1 MICIGMDVHQ
11 KSTTIC
17 IQDDTGKQVFLGS
30 CPTTF
35 SGFSE
40 TLRPWLEKHP
50 GAPGMEACSK
60 AYSTSGIVAV
70 LGGCPQVYPAD
81 EVAKKTRSRKKKTDT
96 RDAQD
101 LCTNLRTGALVREV
115 VLPPEPMRK
124 LRSVLKARA
133 LNVKIQTQA
142 INAAKALL
150 REYGLD
156 GASGSMNT
164 QAAWKKRLDA
174 KMPEMVRQLLETHFA
189 SFLLASNQIEGL
201 TTMAEDLGRENHA
214 FDGVQTIPGVG
225 PITRLA
231 LAAHLFDIGRFRSGK
246 QVTAYVGLCPSSYD
260 SGDRERKGRIT
271 REGPGLLRALLV
283 ECAQH
288 ARKRK
293 KPLNPLS
300 PLGGEARCQQGEGG
314 ACGETVPD
322 RACSFETFRGLFAR
336 GFGGGAGRLWGLGVC
351 RPCVWWRRVRFQAS
365 PSVGL
370 CPVARAPGASRPGS
384 LRSCF
389 AALTRP
395 PCSCVRG
402 L

>member
-60 AYSTSGIVAV
+60 AYSTSGIVVV

-293 KPLNPLS
+293 KPLNPYYRRWLEKHGANKAKVAVAAKLCRIVHALLKRSEGFS
-300 PLGGEARCQQGEGG
+300 PEALGV
-314 ACGETVPD
+314 VPD
-322 RACSFETFRGLFAR
+322 GY
-336 GFGGGAGRLWGLGVC
+336 GGWEFAGR
-351 RPCVWWRRVRFQAS
+351 AS
-365 PSVGL
+365 GGDG
-370 CPVARAPGASRPGS
+370 CDSRPP
-384 LRSCF
+384 
-389 AALTRP
+389 RP
-395 PCSCVRG
+395 SACAQ
-402 L
+402 

>member
-50 GAPGMEACSK
+50 GAPVGMEACSK

-300 PLGGEARCQQGEGG
+300 PLGGEARCQQGANKAKVAVAAKLCRIVHALLKRSEGFSPEALG
-314 ACGETVPD
+314 VVPD
-322 RACSFETFRGLFAR
+322 GY
-336 GFGGGAGRLWGLGVC
+336 GGWEFAGR
-351 RPCVWWRRVRFQAS
+351 AS
-365 PSVGL
+365 GGDG
-370 CPVARAPGASRPGS
+370 CDSRPP
-384 LRSCF
+384 
-389 AALTRP
+389 RP
-395 PCSCVRG
+395 SACAQ
-402 L
+402 